1 MERRTLVVFRKQREE
16 DNQCIASWLIGLLHM
31 TYEPEETRTWGDKDV
46 WSYGLMGELS
56 NQAPCFHFILFFFF
70 FKFL

>member
-31 TYEPEETRTWGDKDV
+31 TYMNQKKPERGVIKTFGVMD
-46 WSYGLMGELS
+46 
-56 NQAPCFHFILFFFF
+56 
-70 FKFL
+70 